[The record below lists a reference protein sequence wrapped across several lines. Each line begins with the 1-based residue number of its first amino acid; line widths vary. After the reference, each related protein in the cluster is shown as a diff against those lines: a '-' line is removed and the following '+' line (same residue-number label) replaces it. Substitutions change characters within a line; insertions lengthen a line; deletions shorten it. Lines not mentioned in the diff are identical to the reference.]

1 MRPIVTNPM
10 THFYE
15 DANGGCVIRDELTH
29 HVADLYNRD
38 VHLLPHEASA
48 RAFFTERLG
57 QLATKASYIRTH
69 FDVPRE
75 IEEVAAALQDIAA
88 KIGALSPRRNDAA
101 AATIAEFEA
110 SLGTTITPAHDGPY
124 LVTNIAAL
132 NNSKGEMLATHTE
145 MALCRCGQSRMK
157 PFCDGSHA
165 DARFDSGESPDRTRD
180 RRADCVG
187 DEVTIHDNRVTCCPS
202 ANCSDNLPSVFR
214 VAKSRGS
221 IRMARARS
229 KSSTSCELVLRRPRL

>member
-1 MRPIVTNPM
+1 MSPTFTTATSICCRTKRPRGLSSRSGSVSSQRKRRTS
-10 THFYE
+10 
-15 DANGGCVIRDELTH
+15 
-29 HVADLYNRD
+29 
-38 VHLLPHEASA
+38 AS
-48 RAFFTERLG
+48 
-57 QLATKASYIRTH
+57 H

-187 DEVTIHDNRVTCCPS
+187 ER
-202 ANCSDNLPSVFR
+202 
-214 VAKSRGS
+214 
-221 IRMARARS
+221 
-229 KSSTSCELVLRRPRL
+229 